1 MANTPTRLALLAGA
15 LALSVGFVTQAADA
29 PAAPAAPALV
39 SGASAVMLAE
49 TCAGCHGTD
58 GASVGPASPT
68 LAGMDAAYFT
78 ELMQGFRDGKIYSTI
93 MGRIAKGYSDE
104 EFELMA
110 GYFREKPY
118 VPAKQPFDQALVAKG
133 KKFHDKFCEKCHSEG
148 GAPLTGEAKAKEEG
162 EAEEE
167 EEGEEGGEE
176 YQILAGQWTPY
187 LVYAME
193 DFRADRREM
202 PKKMKSKLKDLITK
216 EGEDGLM
223 AIYAYYASQQ

>member
-1 MANTPTRLALLAGA
+1 MANAPTRLALLAGA
-15 LALSVGFVTQAADA
+15 LALGVGFITQAADA
-29 PAAPAAPALV
+29 PAAPALV
-39 SGASAVMLAE
+39 SGAGAAMLAE

-110 GYFREKPY
+110 GYFHGKPY
-118 VPAKQPFDQALVAKG
+118 VPAKQPFDQALAAKG

-148 GAPLTGEAKAKEEG
+148 GAPLTGEAKAKAEG

-167 EEGEEGGEE
+167 EEGEESGGEE
-176 YQILAGQWTPY
+176 YQILAGQWIPY

-216 EGEDGLM
+216 EGENGLM